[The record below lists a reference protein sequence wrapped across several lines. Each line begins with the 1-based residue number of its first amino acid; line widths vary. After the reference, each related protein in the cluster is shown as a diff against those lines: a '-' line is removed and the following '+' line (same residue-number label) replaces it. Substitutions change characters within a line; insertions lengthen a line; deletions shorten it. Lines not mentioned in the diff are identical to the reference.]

1 MLPPWEALSKAI
13 SITQQYPTRGNI
25 LNLVIGSRD
34 GHCLPSA
41 GMAAYASELSNP
53 DGHLVRC
60 GVRISHRPR
69 NAVHGLPR
77 HLLLAFPI
85 FIGSAPV
92 LERFK
97 SPIAAIGHVRKL
109 ALTFFYV
116 LHAWVP

>member
-25 LNLVIGSRD
+25 LNLVLGGVMVILAVVAWPRMRVSYRI
-34 GHCLPSA
+34 LTIILFVVA
-41 GMAAYASELSNP
+41 FAYHTGPETP
-53 DGHLVRC
+53 YM
-60 GVRISHRPR
+60 
-69 NAVHGLPR
+69 GLPR

-85 FIGSAPV
+85 FIGSAPA

-97 SPIAAIGHVRKL
+97 GPIAAVSMFGML